1 MSNYDELLGVDMTR
15 DANLPVPSPVQKQVA
30 TEHRVRGKISIPSH
44 ETQLES
50 QMTNLVPHAK
60 NPESHMLRDNVPT
73 IDSDYSMEKEV

>member
-15 DANLPVPSPVQKQVA
+15 DANLPVPSPVQKKVV

-50 QMTNLVPHAK
+50 QMTDLVPHAK
-60 NPESHMLRDNVPT
+60 NPESHMSRDNVST
-73 IDSDYSMEKEV
+73 MDSDYSMEKEV

>member
-1 MSNYDELLGVDMTR
+1 MSNYNELLGVDMTR

-44 ETQLES
+44 ETRLES
-50 QMTNLVPHAK
+50 QMADSVPHAK
-60 NPESHMLRDNVPT
+60 NPESHMLRDNGPT

>member
-1 MSNYDELLGVDMTR
+1 MSNYNELLGADMTR
-15 DANLPVPSPVQKQVA
+15 DANLPVPSPVQKQVV

-60 NPESHMLRDNVPT
+60 NPESHMLRDNAPT